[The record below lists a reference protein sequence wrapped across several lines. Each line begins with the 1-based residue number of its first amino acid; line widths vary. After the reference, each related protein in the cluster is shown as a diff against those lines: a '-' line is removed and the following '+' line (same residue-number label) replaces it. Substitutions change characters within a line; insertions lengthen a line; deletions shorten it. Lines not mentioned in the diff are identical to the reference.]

1 MTHLNRFNVR
11 QNEPP
16 GVGRKIGTT
25 PFQSILVSKYR
36 LLSQARAVLQLQ
48 LSVLQI
54 LVLIDA
60 LLQ

>member
-1 MTHLNRFNVR
+1 MTHLNGLNVR
-11 QNEPP
+11 QNERP
-16 GVGRKIGTT
+16 GEGRRIETT

-48 LSVLQI
+48 LPVLQI